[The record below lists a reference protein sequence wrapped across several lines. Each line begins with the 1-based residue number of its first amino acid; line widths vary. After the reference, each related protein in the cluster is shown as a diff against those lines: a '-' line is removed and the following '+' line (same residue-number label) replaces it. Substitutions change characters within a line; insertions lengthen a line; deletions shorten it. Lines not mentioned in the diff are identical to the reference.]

1 MSLNPARSYAM
12 EVQGVFK
19 WPEVEQ
25 VNGGGANGA
34 VPLQSSV
41 VAEAVAAA
49 GVVQGLCTSQFCLL
63 SAFFQLN
70 LLGGGVIPPSTQ
82 TCFYTFK
89 GHIS

>member
-1 MSLNPARSYAM
+1 M
-12 EVQGVFK
+12 EVQGEFK

-70 LLGGGVIPPSTQ
+70 LLGGVIPPSTADM
-82 TCFYTFK
+82 FLYL
-89 GHIS
+89 